1 MKKYKKSIS
10 VVVPVYNESES
21 ISTTIT
27 RLLEVVSSWNY
38 GYEIIFVNDGSLD
51 NTATQILNVCN
62 KNNKVKLINFSRNFG
77 HQFAM
82 TAGMDYSKGDALI
95 LIDGDLQDP
104 PEVMNKFILEW
115 EKGMMVVYGKRI
127 RRKGENLF
135 KKLSAKLFYWLM
147 NILSKTEI
155 PKDVG
160 DFRLM
165 DRVIVNEVKNMRERH
180 RFIRGM
186 ISWVGY
192 EQSYVQYVRDKRYR
206 GKTKFSF
213 NKMLNF
219 ALDGIFSFS
228 TRPLQYTVIA
238 GIGTTLLSILGIF
251 YALFARLT
259 TDGWVS
265 GWTTLII
272 SILFIGGIQIISI
285 GILGQYIGRI
295 FEEIKKRPM
304 YVIKSS
310 INIE

>member
-27 RLLEVVSSWNY
+27 RLLEVVSSWDY

-51 NTATQILNVCN
+51 NTATQILNVCK

-104 PEVMNKFILEW
+104 PEVMNKFISEW

-304 YVIKSS
+304 YIIKSS

>member
-1 MKKYKKSIS
+1 MS
-10 VVVPVYNESES
+10 V
-21 ISTTIT
+21 
-27 RLLEVVSSWNY
+27 
-38 GYEIIFVNDGSLD
+38 
-51 NTATQILNVCN
+51 
-62 KNNKVKLINFSRNFG
+62 
-77 HQFAM
+77 
-82 TAGMDYSKGDALI
+82 
-95 LIDGDLQDP
+95 
-104 PEVMNKFILEW
+104 
-115 EKGMMVVYGKRI
+115 
-127 RRKGENLF
+127 
-135 KKLSAKLFYWLM
+135 
-147 NILSKTEI
+147 LSKTEI

-238 GIGTTLLSILGIF
+238 GIGTTILSILGIF

-259 TDGWVS
+259 TNGWVS

-310 INIE
+310 INIEE